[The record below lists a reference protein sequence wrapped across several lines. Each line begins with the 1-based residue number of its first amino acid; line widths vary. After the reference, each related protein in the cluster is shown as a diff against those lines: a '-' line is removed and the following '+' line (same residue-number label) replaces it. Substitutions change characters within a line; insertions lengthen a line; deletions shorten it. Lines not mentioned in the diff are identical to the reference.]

1 MKDVRK
7 TNIFYIEHLARK
19 FKNYNIVL
27 KPHPNENVK
36 FWKDFIKN
44 YPNIKLL
51 LGKNISDLLC
61 ISDIHI
67 GMTIC
72 LTIIEAKLLNIP
84 TIELSPLN
92 IKTNQ
97 IFS

>member
-51 LGKNISDLLC
+51 LGKILV
-61 ISDIHI
+61 
-67 GMTIC
+67 TYYAY
-72 LTIIEAKLLNIP
+72 LTFILE
-84 TIELSPLN
+84 
-92 IKTNQ
+92 
-97 IFS
+97 